1 MTNPVHNHLEIHVCA
16 DGVDAIA
23 KGFNYNATQPNG
35 RPVKPIE
42 VKKVVVV
49 RDGTEGGNP
58 TVDFVLEDETGQ
70 QFVFMVTGR
79 LLKSIPC

>member
-1 MTNPVHNHLEIHVCA
+1 MVNPLCTHLHLTICA
-16 DGVDAIA
+16 DADDAI
-23 KGFNYNATQPNG
+23 KQGFNWSAAVH
-35 RPVKPIE
+35 PVKHIE

-49 RDGTEGGNP
+49 RKGTQAGNA

-70 QFVFMVTGR
+70 RFVFMITGN

>member
-1 MTNPVHNHLEIHVCA
+1 MVNPICKHLDITICA
-16 DGVDAIA
+16 DADDAI
-23 KGFNYNATQPNG
+23 KQGFTWSAAVP
-35 RPVKPIE
+35 PIKPIE

-49 RDGTEGGNP
+49 RKGTTSGNA

-70 QFVFMVTGR
+70 RFVFMVTGN